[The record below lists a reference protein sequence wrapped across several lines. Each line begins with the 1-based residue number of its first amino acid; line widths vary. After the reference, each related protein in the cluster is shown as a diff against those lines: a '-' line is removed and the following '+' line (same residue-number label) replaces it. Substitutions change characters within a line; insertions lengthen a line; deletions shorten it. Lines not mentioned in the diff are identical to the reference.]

1 MEPETQMTQ
10 QPKRKRVNLTLT
22 PETHGRIKV
31 WCAKEGITM
40 QAQIEKW
47 LDQVSQKAAQRLE
60 TPT

>member
-31 WCAKEGITM
+31 HCAKKGTTM
-40 QAQIEKW
+40 QATIEAV
-47 LDQVSQKAAQRLE
+47 LDDYAAQAAARE
-60 TPT
+60 AKQ

>member
-1 MEPETQMTQ
+1 M
-10 QPKRKRVNLTLT
+10 NLTLT

-31 WCAKEGITM
+31 WCAREGITM

-60 TPT
+60 TST